1 MDIVSHGLWGGIA
14 LGRKRLSDFILAFAF
29 SVLPDVFGEGI
40 MFLLILL
47 GFDNMP
53 SLEHGHPDIADFPMY
68 AQNFYNAT
76 HSLIVFG
83 AIFAVIWIIRRKPY
97 WLLLAWALHIVIDIP
112 THSFRLFPTPFLW
125 PISDFKVDG
134 IPWDNS
140 IILIPNIILLVTL
153 YSFWLY
159 KSRAKGILRKGN
171 RG

>member
-14 LGRKRLSDFILAFAF
+14 LGRKRWTDFVLAFAF
-29 SVLPDVFGEGI
+29 SLLPDVFGEGI
-40 MFLLILL
+40 MFLLVLL
-47 GFDNMP
+47 GFGNMP
-53 SLEHGHPDIADFPMY
+53 SLEHGHPNITDFPVY

-76 HSLIVFG
+76 HSLIIFI
-83 AIFAVIWIIRRKPY
+83 AIFAAIWIIRRRPY
-97 WLLLAWALHIVIDIP
+97 TLLLAWALHIVIDIP

-140 IILIPNIILLVTL
+140 IILIPNIILLVML

-159 KSRAKGILRKGN
+159 KSRIKSLLRKGD
-171 RG
+171 